1 MIIKVPQI
9 ALNKG
14 LTDNEMVLSALM
26 LFLSRTEGKK
36 STFNFY
42 SDDIKILLGHIKET
56 TRSARGAMPPEE
68 YGRHAAETKL
78 ERLRKVL
85 KVGILNHQT
94 WSISFG
100 DLDDKYLHGNG
111 WIKEAEAVITDP
123 IAVKTYCFLVGK
135 LSNGSIVEEGNG
147 KLYSRTSKKDIAKGI
162 HHHFIKDFTL
172 L

>member
-9 ALNKG
+9 ALDKG

-42 SDDIKILLGHIKET
+42 SDDVKILLGHIKKT

-68 YGRHAAETKL
+68 YGRHAADTKL

-85 KVGILNHQT
+85 KIGILNHQT
-94 WSISFG
+94 WNISFG

-123 IAVKTYCFLVGK
+123 VAVKTYCFLVGK
-135 LSNGSIVEEGNG
+135 LSNGSIVEEGKG
-147 KLYSRTSKKDIAKGI
+147 YLHSSHSKKNTSRGI
-162 HHHFIKDFTL
+162 HHHFLKDFTL